1 MDEFLSIENR
11 NFGDCSLLFVQN
23 RLGNINPS
31 FLGMLGNENLWERV
45 HCFFVAIHLIPAS
58 HVLDI
63 YECLGFRGEKDDILV
78 SHCLLLA
85 RYYIYCCKFKN
96 ISPSIREYA
105 QQLKYNLEIE
115 KQISIVTD
123 SQNKFQRRGTK
134 YFMHKHYNC
143 YMVCERAPNVSL
155 LAGYILLSLC

>member
-1 MDEFLSIENR
+1 M
-11 NFGDCSLLFVQN
+11 
-23 RLGNINPS
+23 
-31 FLGMLGNENLWERV
+31 
-45 HCFFVAIHLIPAS
+45 IPAS

-85 RYYIYCCKFKN
+85 RYYIYCCKLKK

-123 SQNKFQRRGTK
+123 LQKKFQQK
-134 YFMHKHYNC
+134 WDK
-143 YMVCERAPNVSL
+143 
-155 LAGYILLSLC
+155 ILHAQ

>member
-1 MDEFLSIENR
+1 MCKIDKETLIHLFWE
-11 NFGDCSLLFVQN
+11 CSVTKTFW
-23 RLGNINPS
+23 G
-31 FLGMLGNENLWERV
+31 RV
-45 HCFFVAIHLIPAS
+45 HRFLVSIHLIPAS

-63 YECLGFRGEKDDILV
+63 YESLGFRREKDDILV

-123 SQNKFQRRGTK
+123 SQNKFQQKWDKILHALLFLYSLRTGSKCEPARRLYLIPLTVYCVLTVGK
-134 YFMHKHYNC
+134 
-143 YMVCERAPNVSL
+143 
-155 LAGYILLSLC
+155 

>member
-1 MDEFLSIENR
+1 MSKTDEETLIHLFWECSVTKT
-11 NFGDCSLLFVQN
+11 FGKGF
-23 RLGNINPS
+23 II
-31 FLGMLGNENLWERV
+31 
-45 HCFFVAIHLIPAS
+45 FFVAIHLIPAS

-78 SHCLLLA
+78 SHCWLLA
-85 RYYIYCCKFKN
+85 RYYIYWCKLKN

-123 SQNKFQRRGTK
+123 SQNKFQQKRDK
-134 YFMHKHYNC
+134 
-143 YMVCERAPNVSL
+143 
-155 LAGYILLSLC
+155 ILHAQAL